1 MSPSEMSEAMNAVSN
16 MDAASDPGTTGG
28 IDAPAS
34 SYSDSNYNPF
44 AGFDRYADEPNVGT
58 AYLGLDTP
66 VYGSSGMNARNAI
79 NALID
84 MQAYPYVPGPASP
97 NIDSLRGIPSWA
109 VLSKD
114 PRYGLRDPVA
124 AVPPDDVKGYLD
136 RYSLPEYDYEP
147 VSSGTRGL
155 GSVGPATTPTGPG
168 LTTPVYGRSG
178 MNEREAV
185 RSLVGMGYGDLEGL
199 NPNNP
204 DQTAQQLL
212 NSFRANDFLTEY
224 GPSLFTAGLPPG
236 MAFAFNALRSG
247 ADIAAGRTTPGQA
260 LLGVGLEAAARAAGL
275 PGGGPMLG
283 DLLEGRVGSAAG
295 RAASGLATGALG
307 RAGLGALAPI
317 VAKETGL
324 GPAIQRSVSGAVQPQ
339 AGQGTGFV
347 SSITDAIN
355 RGAQGIMGLFGG
367 TPSAPIPATPGVT
380 TPTRAY
386 VSPDSN
392 LYESGG
398 PEPSAAVTAPTTPA
412 ATTPEVAAT
421 RRLLYGTAQ
430 GPYGPLL
437 AYDFGEA

>member
-1 MSPSEMSEAMNAVSN
+1 MSPSEMSEAMNAVSS
-16 MDAASDPGTTGG
+16 AASDPGTFDPTASGNDPLSYFDPVTESYFPGAAPGSGG
-28 IDAPAS
+28 ADRDYGTDFSTSPGMLVRERTTPALIQEMIDAQYYKDLSDRISANRVGGRE
-34 SYSDSNYNPF
+34 SYAYGMEDFPVGRVPSFGMPEEEGLLGGARPSYAAPTTTPTSDSL
-44 AGFDRYADEPNVGT
+44 GF
-58 AYLGLDTP
+58 
-66 VYGSSGMNARNAI
+66 
-79 NALID
+79 
-84 MQAYPYVPGPASP
+84 
-97 NIDSLRGIPSWA
+97 
-109 VLSKD
+109 
-114 PRYGLRDPVA
+114 
-124 AVPPDDVKGYLD
+124 LD
-136 RYSLPEYDYEP
+136 RYSRPEYDYVVPNVTENT
-147 VSSGTRGL
+147 SGKAQLESIVANGF
-155 GSVGPATTPTGPG
+155 G
-168 LTTPVYGRSG
+168 G
-178 MNEREAV
+178 MK
-185 RSLVGMGYGDLEGL
+185 GL

-224 GPSLFTAGLPPG
+224 APSLFTAGLPPG

-260 LLGVGLEAAARAAGL
+260 LVGVGLDALASKLGI
-275 PGGGPMLG
+275 PGGGPVLG
-283 DLLEGRVGSAAG
+283 NLLEGRVGPAAG
-295 RAASGLATGALG
+295 GAAAGVATGALA

-324 GPAIQRSVSGAVQPQ
+324 SSAISKGVSGAVQPQ
-339 AGQGTGFV
+339 PGQGTGFV

-367 TPSAPIPATPGVT
+367 TPAAPIPEASKVT

-386 VSPDSN
+386 VPSDSN

-398 PEPSAAVTAPTTPA
+398 YEPPVAATAPTTPA
-412 ATTPEVAAT
+412 VTTPEVAAT

>member
-1 MSPSEMSEAMNAVSN
+1 MSPSEMSEAMDAVSS
-16 MDAASDPGTTGG
+16 MDAASASNASTGSDPTTINDPFSYFDPNTGG
-28 IDAPAS
+28 YAPSAPPS
-34 SYSDSNYNPF
+34 PSTPSESYVMSPEVRGVYQDY
-44 AGFDRYADEPNVGT
+44 FDMLGGSADLLGPRTFDPYA
-58 AYLGLDTP
+58 
-66 VYGSSGMNARNAI
+66 R
-79 NALID
+79 
-84 MQAYPYVPGPASP
+84 
-97 NIDSLRGIPSWA
+97 
-109 VLSKD
+109 
-114 PRYGLRDPVA
+114 
-124 AVPPDDVKGYLD
+124 
-136 RYSLPEYDYEP
+136 EP

-155 GSVGPATTPTGPG
+155 GSVGPATTPTEPG

-247 ADIAAGRTTPGQA
+247 ADIAEGRTTPGQA
-260 LLGVGLEAAARAAGL
+260 LMGFGLEAAARAAGL

-355 RGAQGIMGLFGG
+355 RGAQGIRGLFGG